1 MPELCPGMIFFGP
14 ACRIIITVRMND
26 MATMTTLMTAT
37 TPANSFT
44 AAPARETGALLL
56 LGRGTAVQ
64 VVNQPVTGTTG
75 IRAAGPVRRW
85 KASDIRPPQRWGIN
99 E

>member
-1 MPELCPGMIFFGP
+1 MIFFGP
-14 ACRIIITVRMND
+14 ACRIIISVRMND

-44 AAPARETGALLL
+44 AAPARETGALLM
-56 LGRGTAVQ
+56 LGWGTAIPAVSQ
-64 VVNQPVTGTTG
+64 HGVAITGTL
-75 IRAAGPVRRW
+75 AAGLARRW

>member
-1 MPELCPGMIFFGP
+1 
-14 ACRIIITVRMND
+14 MND

-56 LGRGTAVQ
+56 LGRGTAGQ
-64 VVNQPVTGTTG
+64 VVNQPASAMTGNL
-75 IRAAGPVRRW
+75 AAGLARRW
-85 KASDIRPPQRWGIN
+85 NASDIRPPQRWGIN